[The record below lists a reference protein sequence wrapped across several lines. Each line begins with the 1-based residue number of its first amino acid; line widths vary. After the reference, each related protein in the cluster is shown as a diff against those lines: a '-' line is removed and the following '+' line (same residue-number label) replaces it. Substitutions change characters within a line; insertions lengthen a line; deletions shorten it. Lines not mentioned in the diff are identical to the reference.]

1 MTVFLSSCGFL
12 YQKLGG
18 NFKFAPEEL
27 EIKLSPLAQE
37 LVKEAFNNLDP
48 KKASDFHVH
57 VVGLGH
63 GNTGAYVSS
72 EYFSWKHPF
81 KKMRYST
88 YLSAAGIKTPDTNA
102 DQQYLDRLRQL
113 TKYFGFPSKFHILAF
128 DKHYR
133 KDGTVNTMRTEIY
146 TPNDYV
152 MAIFKQYPNVFV
164 PTISVHPYRKDAL
177 ITLEKY
183 HKQGAKF
190 IKWLPNS
197 MGIDPS
203 SSLLNSY
210 YEKVKELDMV
220 ILSHVGYEAAVDG
233 GEFQKLGNPLLFRK
247 PLDLGVK
254 IIMAHCASLNEGLDL
269 DHPENG
275 QVDNYQLF
283 LRLMKEEKYKNNLW
297 GEISAITQYNRLDS
311 PLKSLLEHPELHKR
325 LVNGSD
331 YPLPGINFL
340 VRSKNLFTLGY
351 ITKEERMAINEIYA
365 INPLLFDF
373 VLKRTLKHPKTK
385 QKFAHTVF
393 ENPF

>member
-1 MTVFLSSCGFL
+1 
-12 YQKLGG
+12 
-18 NFKFAPEEL
+18 
-27 EIKLSPLAQE
+27 
-37 LVKEAFNNLDP
+37 
-48 KKASDFHVH
+48 
-57 VVGLGH
+57 
-63 GNTGAYVSS
+63 
-72 EYFSWKHPF
+72 
-81 KKMRYST
+81 
-88 YLSAAGIKTPDTNA
+88 
-102 DQQYLDRLRQL
+102 
-113 TKYFGFPSKFHILAF
+113 
-128 DKHYR
+128 
-133 KDGTVNTMRTEIY
+133 MRTEIF

-152 MAIFKQYPNVFV
+152 MTIFKKYPNVFV

-203 SSLLNSY
+203 SPLLDSY

-220 ILSHVGYEAAVDG
+220 ILSHVCYEAAVDG

-254 IIMAHCASLNEGLDL
+254 IIMAHCASLNESLDL

-340 VRSKNLFTLGY
+340 IRSKNLFTLGY